1 MFNLKYNSNSHTPN
15 WFGHQ
20 NLCLNHFHPISLGL
34 EMIECRLHKNN
45 FVAIILD
52 VVLNFV
58 NNSKMITNRDENKT

>member
-1 MFNLKYNSNSHTPN
+1 
-15 WFGHQ
+15 
-20 NLCLNHFHPISLGL
+20 
-34 EMIECRLHKNN
+34 MIECRLHKNN